1 MPKQSL
7 TFNQGEPLVYQRKQ
21 SHILPMYRR
30 DWDRIKT
37 MASRI
42 KSPKHCFSTI
52 GSIALGV
59 LTSVFVAI
67 ASIFP
72 DRKCHDQEFHT
83 LIVVFIIA
91 CSISAICYLIAF
103 FNKKEINTRGEELVS
118 EMNDIE
124 SEFVSPLAGDKEYD
138 I

>member
-1 MPKQSL
+1 
-7 TFNQGEPLVYQRKQ
+7 
-21 SHILPMYRR
+21 MYRR

-52 GSIALGV
+52 GS
-59 LTSVFVAI
+59 
-67 ASIFP
+67 
-72 DRKCHDQEFHT
+72 
-83 LIVVFIIA
+83 IA